1 MAAELRWKAAPMP
14 IIYTIDREQRRIK
27 AFATGVIRAD
37 DLHSLVRSILA
48 DPGFVPGLR
57 ALYDA
62 SAAEPDITV
71 LQLAEVAGEVRQL
84 LNRGLGRIAIVAQS
98 PATYRVAKTFTVLA
112 RAIGIDVDVF
122 TELAAAEEWLK
133 EEEDI
138 SRSDEMMLPR

>member
-1 MAAELRWKAAPMP
+1 MP
-14 IIYTIDREQRRIK
+14 ITYTIDREQRRIK
-27 AFATGVIRAD
+27 AFATEIIRAE
-37 DLHSLVRSILA
+37 DLHGLLRSLLA
-48 DPGFVPGLR
+48 DPEFVPGLR

-84 LNRGLGRIAIVAQS
+84 LNRGLGRIAIVAVSQT
-98 PATYRVAKTFTVLA
+98 TYRVAKTFTVLA

-122 TELAAAEEWLK
+122 TELPAAEAWLK

>member
-1 MAAELRWKAAPMP
+1 MP
-14 IIYTIDREQRRIK
+14 ITYTIDSEQRRIK
-27 AFATGVIRAD
+27 AFATGVISAD
-37 DLHSLVRSILA
+37 DLHGLVRSLLA
-48 DPGFVPGLR
+48 DSGFVPGLR
-57 ALYDA
+57 GLYDS

-122 TELAAAEEWLK
+122 TELAAAEEWLD
-133 EEEDI
+133 ENDDM

>member
-1 MAAELRWKAAPMP
+1 MP
-14 IIYTIDREQRRIK
+14 ITYTIDREQRTIK
-27 AFATGVIRAD
+27 AFATGVIGAD
-37 DLHSLVRSILA
+37 DLHGLVRSLLA

-57 ALYDA
+57 GLYDA

-122 TELAAAEEWLK
+122 TELAAAEEWLA
-133 EEEDI
+133 ENDDI

>member
-1 MAAELRWKAAPMP
+1 MP
-14 IIYTIDREQRRIK
+14 ITYTIDSEQRRIK
-27 AFATGVIRAD
+27 AFATGVISAD
-37 DLHSLVRSILA
+37 DLHGLVRSLLA
-48 DPGFVPGLR
+48 DSGFVPGLR
-57 ALYDA
+57 GLYDS

-122 TELAAAEEWLK
+122 TELAAAEEWLT
-133 EEEDI
+133 ENDDM

>member
-1 MAAELRWKAAPMP
+1 MP
-14 IIYTIDREQRRIK
+14 ITYTIDREQRRIK
-27 AFATGVIRAD
+27 AFATGVISAD
-37 DLHSLVRSILA
+37 DLHGLVRSLLA
-48 DPGFVPGLR
+48 DSGFVPGLR
-57 ALYDA
+57 GLYDS

-122 TELAAAEEWLK
+122 TELAAAEEWLA
-133 EEEDI
+133 ENDDM